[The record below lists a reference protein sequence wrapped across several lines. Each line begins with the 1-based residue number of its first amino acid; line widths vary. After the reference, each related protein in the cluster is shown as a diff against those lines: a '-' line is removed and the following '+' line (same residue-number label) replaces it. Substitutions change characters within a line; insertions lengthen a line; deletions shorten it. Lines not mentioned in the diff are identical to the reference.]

1 MGGTVREGLLQEL
14 ALSGKILEQCPQEE
28 LLEQG
33 PRPQRFSRPGA
44 LSPALSLEDTQRD
57 QWQGQAVIWKPL
69 EPGGSK
75 KGPSWVP
82 SSSWQQE
89 SWAGDMPGVRLA
101 DRQRDRQEVA
111 SKVDRY

>member
-14 ALSGKILEQCPQEE
+14 ALSGKILEQRPQEE
-28 LLEQG
+28 LLERG
-33 PRPQRFSRPGA
+33 PKLQRFSRPGA
-44 LSPALSLEDTQRD
+44 LKPDLSLEGIQRD
-57 QWQGQAVIWKPL
+57 QWQDQAMTWKPL

-82 SSSWQQE
+82 SSSCQQE

-101 DRQRDRQEVA
+101 ARQRDRQEVA